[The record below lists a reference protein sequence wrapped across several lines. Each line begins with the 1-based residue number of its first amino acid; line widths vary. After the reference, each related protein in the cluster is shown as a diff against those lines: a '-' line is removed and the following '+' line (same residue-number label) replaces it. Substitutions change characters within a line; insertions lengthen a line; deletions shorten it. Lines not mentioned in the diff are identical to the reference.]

1 MHSFITDRK
10 LKENCIQVINFYKI
24 VFYVSK
30 INKYLKNHFL
40 TYLFL
45 YNIYFFIFQILKTLL
60 NSAKIYKSRFEE
72 IT

>member
-45 YNIYFFIFQILKTLL
+45 YNIYFFYFSNTKNVTKFSKDLQVSI
-60 NSAKIYKSRFEE
+60 
-72 IT
+72 